1 MSVLM
6 QNSFLDGTLGAV
18 SSPGSSG
25 TGSGTLNFLTGL
37 NSSTAS
43 GAGAAGVSGLLG
55 LLGPVGAGVG
65 MVANLVPG
73 LDGFLENGF
82 DFTCLGGQAYD
93 KNELNRQLNELKITA
108 EKYKNGQTTKPEF
121 LNWLHW
127 SGVDSRKEI
136 SRYRSGCSKSLRT
149 KFLEATDGVY
159 NSIDKSDIR
168 TVSGT
173 RQDWKGE
180 TVEKLEHY
188 LKDGVLSSGNSNQ
201 LPTIT
206 VEQFNSEYVP
216 QIQAYALQNGL
227 DQNEA
232 VKTAYD
238 KLFPGSG
245 GWGGSGGVVLNED
258 GTIDWNVEAGNNRNN
273 TMTYILL
280 AGVALVAWKVLKK

>member
-1 MSVLM
+1 M
-6 QNSFLDGTLGAV
+6 QNSFLDGILGAV

-37 NSSTAS
+37 NSSTATGS
-43 GAGAAGVSGLLG
+43 GASGITGLLST
-55 LLGPVGAGVG
+55 LGPIGSGVG
-65 MVANLVPG
+65 MVANLIPG

-82 DFTCLGGQAYD
+82 DFTCLGGQAYG
-93 KNELNRQLNELKITA
+93 KNNLNQQLNDLKLTS
-108 EKYKNGQTTKPEF
+108 EKYQNGQITKPEF
-121 LNWLHW
+121 LNWLHGT
-127 SGVDSRKEI
+127 GVDSRKEI
-136 SRYRSGCSKSLRT
+136 SRYKSGCSKSLRT

-180 TVEKLEHY
+180 TVEKVEHF
-188 LKDGVLSSGNSNQ
+188 LKEGFQAGSGSNI

-206 VEQFNSEYVP
+206 VEQFNREYVP

-232 VKTAYD
+232 IKTAYD

-245 GWGGSGGVVLNED
+245 GWGGSGGVTVNED
-258 GTIDWNVEAGNNRNN
+258 GSIDWNVEAGNNRNN
-273 TMTYILL
+273 TITYVLL
-280 AGVALVAWKVLKK
+280 AGAALFAWKMLKK